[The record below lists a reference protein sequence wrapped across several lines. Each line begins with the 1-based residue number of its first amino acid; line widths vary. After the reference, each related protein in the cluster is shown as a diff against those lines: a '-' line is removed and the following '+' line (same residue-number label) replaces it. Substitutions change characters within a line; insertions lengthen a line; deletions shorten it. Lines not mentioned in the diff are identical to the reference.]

1 MDADVSVHGYVRTV
15 KIMFTFMFTYRPKFY
30 HADFK
35 ESLYWGMGMSTDT
48 DPDPDAD
55 AGRRGYGH

>member
-1 MDADVSVHGYVRTV
+1 MDMDMDMDAEAAVTWTQMQPRTVSVHGYVRTV

-35 ESLYWGMGMSTDT
+35 ESLY
-48 DPDPDAD
+48 
-55 AGRRGYGH
+55 